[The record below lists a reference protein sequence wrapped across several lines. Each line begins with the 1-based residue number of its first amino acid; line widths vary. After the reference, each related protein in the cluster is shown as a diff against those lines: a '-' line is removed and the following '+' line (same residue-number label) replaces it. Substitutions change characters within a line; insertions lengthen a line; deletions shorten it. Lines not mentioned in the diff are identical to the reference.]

1 MKTKKLTLLALFTA
15 IALVISLIETAL
27 PVLVPIP
34 GIKLGLSN
42 IITLI
47 MLLSFKPSETFFVL
61 ISRILLTSIFSG
73 QMTSFLYSLAGGI
86 LCFLTML
93 IINRILNNHFI
104 FLTSMLGAVAHNI
117 GQLLTAFFLVRTA
130 GVLAYLPILLIS
142 GIITG
147 LFTGL
152 CAHFSS
158 KYLTFLGKQ

>member
-61 ISRILLTSIFSG
+61 ISRIDRKST
-73 QMTSFLYSLAGGI
+73 
-86 LCFLTML
+86 
-93 IINRILNNHFI
+93 RLN
-104 FLTSMLGAVAHNI
+104 
-117 GQLLTAFFLVRTA
+117 
-130 GVLAYLPILLIS
+130 
-142 GIITG
+142 
-147 LFTGL
+147 
-152 CAHFSS
+152 SS
-158 KYLTFLGKQ
+158 HRL